1 MFLSDIPSLF
11 HTNYFPSVGMQSQ
24 ILANLISLSALFVPI
39 VGAAWFSSWRLLAGL
54 IGANAGVALIKQLL
68 GGSGP
73 WGRPVGARGCGALCE
88 GGGAA
93 GEPGFPSGHMTTV
106 TMFVTVMWLWIS
118 EWWVLAA
125 GGVWATAVAWSR
137 CVKRC
142 HSVVQIVGGATF
154 GIGCGFLFVRFL
166 GPK

>member
-1 MFLSDIPSLF
+1 
-11 HTNYFPSVGMQSQ
+11 MQSQ
-24 ILANLISLSALFVPI
+24 TLANLISLSALFVP
-39 VGAAWFSSWRLLAGL
+39 VAGAVWTGSWALLIGL
-54 IGANAGVALIKQLL
+54 IGANAAVAGLKRLI
-68 GGSGP
+68 GGSGV
-73 WGRPVGARGCGALCE
+73 WGRPAGARGCGALCD
-88 GGGAA
+88 GGAVG

-137 CVKRC
+137 WVKRC
-142 HSVVQIVGGATF
+142 HSVLQIVGGTAF
-154 GIGCGFLFVRFL
+154 GVGCGVLFVRFL